1 MGSATIWGLRFEWI
15 SVEAKSYTHNFVFSS
30 SFGRRIPQFRRRNG
44 TSLLCDTSRRHLWLK
59 PKALDATAI
68 SRTEPREQHYYVTDC
83 CFAKIH
89 HLVRS
94 PPPFLTNSTPSKF
107 WILLCVAVVVLV
119 TAVRAFVVRKSRY
132 KRPGSVADLV
142 RRGQLRYD
150 SRGISRPLKYEDPFN
165 NPLVKVSKSK
175 STVEICGKLYRLAPV
190 TLTEEQQAIHQR
202 RRSRAY
208 RWKRPTMFLK
218 EGDSLPPDADPDSI
232 RWIPANHPFA
242 TTAAD
247 IDENLAQNNVYQ
259 KHGVPLRIKAEHEAL
274 HRKLEALENEQTL
287 NRLMIDPA
295 DGQDFERTLKSHA
308 KSNAQA
314 EKTSINNQVSD
325 PDKVESS
332 SAFEEKPG
340 L

>member
-15 SVEAKSYTHNFVFSS
+15 SVEDKSCIHNFVSGSS
-30 SFGRRIPQFRRRNG
+30 SGRRISQFRRRNEMS
-44 TSLLCDTSRRHLWLK
+44 TRCDASRQHLWLK
-59 PKALDATAI
+59 PKFLEATAI
-68 SRTEPREQHYYVTDC
+68 YVREPREQHYYETYSW
-83 CFAKIH
+83 FAKIH
-89 HLVRS
+89 EVVRS
-94 PPPFLTNSTPSKF
+94 PLPFLTNSSPSKF
-107 WILLCVAVVVLV
+107 GILLCVAIVVLV

-150 SRGISRPLKYEDPFN
+150 SRGISKPLKYDDPFN
-165 NPLVKVSKSK
+165 NPLVKVSNSK
-175 STVEICGKLYRLAPV
+175 STVEMCGKLYRLAPV

-218 EGDSLPPDADPDSI
+218 EGDSLPPDVDPDSI

-247 IDENLAQNNVYQ
+247 IDENLAQTNVYQ
-259 KHGVPLRIKAEHEAL
+259 KRGVPSRIQAEHEAL

-287 NRLMIDPA
+287 NRLTIDPTN
-295 DGQDFERTLKSHA
+295 GQDFESPLKSHIN
-308 KSNAQA
+308 SNAQA
-314 EKTSINNQVSD
+314 EKRSINNQVSD

-332 SAFEEKPG
+332 SASEEKPG